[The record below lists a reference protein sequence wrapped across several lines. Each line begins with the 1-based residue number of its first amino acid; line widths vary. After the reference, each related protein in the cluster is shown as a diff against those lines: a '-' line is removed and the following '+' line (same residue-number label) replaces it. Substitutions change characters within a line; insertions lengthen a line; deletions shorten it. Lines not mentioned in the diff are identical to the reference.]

1 MEDTVDIKEDNFKEV
16 FKFYKR
22 RKPPPSFKDVLQV
35 NDAFQEG
42 HHIPPRSLSV
52 REKEE
57 IQSLGLVPPEG
68 WQIFSFVSHPDLL
81 LVRNPFSENGQLKWI
96 EACLREYPQ
105 NPNKT
110 NLESCNITL
119 SDSSW
124 WDLAT
129 FSEGKKNNLLKKLRW
144 VTLGYHHNWDTKQYS
159 ENMKGLMPQDL
170 KRLCSLVA
178 KVLGFQDFVAE
189 AAIINFYHENS
200 TLGPHTDNSEPN
212 MSAPLLSFS
221 FGQSAIFLIGG
232 TTKQTRPTAIF
243 LHSGDIL
250 VMAGA
255 TRQAFHAVP
264 RIVLV
269 EKTPWIAKSCD
280 NSDSKNNDV
289 TGVTS
294 ENKDNYRLQGSI
306 EVLEEHALKYEVRK
320 DILNYVKTSRIN
332 INVRQVLKPTMQSLF

>member
-212 MSAPLLSFS
+212 MSAPLLSFR
-221 FGQSAIFLIGG
+221 
-232 TTKQTRPTAIF
+232 T
-243 LHSGDIL
+243 
-250 VMAGA
+250 
-255 TRQAFHAVP
+255 
-264 RIVLV
+264 
-269 EKTPWIAKSCD
+269 
-280 NSDSKNNDV
+280 
-289 TGVTS
+289 
-294 ENKDNYRLQGSI
+294 
-306 EVLEEHALKYEVRK
+306 VRK
-320 DILNYVKTSRIN
+320 AWHIKI
-332 INVRQVLKPTMQSLF
+332 QGEPVLGSGLQALVQIKEDDSVIVWS